1 MAGISALRAKHS
13 KSALEC
19 PASVSCRA
27 QRVFE
32 KTAQCVLWL
41 PGVLENLNY
50 RMIGSVPNLRK
61 KSA

>member
-1 MAGISALRAKHS
+1 MAGISALGAKHS
-13 KSALEC
+13 KSVLEC

-50 RMIGSVPNLRK
+50 RI
-61 KSA
+61 